1 MLQLITSGVSCL
13 CRLSPSSWYAVGS
26 RCGFNFH
33 SLWSVVGMAPFLYKR
48 VWESGRSVFETQ
60 TPWALSELLKLRLH
74 FFLCEVGTGMRPS
87 PRWKGELWE
96 VSMCMSVVIVILA
109 FLQCSQLSSAGL
121 LQCPALC
128 PTHGH
133 LSLIHWLLGDRMLP
147 GARRKGQSCLGGKR
161 WVHSLPHSGFRGA
174 WPSLRWGQ
182 AGLFSPYVWSEPRL
196 LFIWMFP
203 NPVPSSALL
212 CGS

>member
-1 MLQLITSGVSCL
+1 MLGYRKGVCLCFEEWQTVAQSSGLSHFVRGAWGLLQLITSGVFCL
-13 CRLSPSSWYAVGS
+13 CSLSPSSWYAVGS

-96 VSMCMSVVIVILA
+96 VSMCMSVGIVILA
-109 FLQCSQLSSAGL
+109 FLQRSQLSSAG
-121 LQCPALC
+121 
-128 PTHGH
+128 
-133 LSLIHWLLGDRMLP
+133 
-147 GARRKGQSCLGGKR
+147 
-161 WVHSLPHSGFRGA
+161 
-174 WPSLRWGQ
+174 
-182 AGLFSPYVWSEPRL
+182 
-196 LFIWMFP
+196 
-203 NPVPSSALL
+203 
-212 CGS
+212 